1 MNKPLTNHTIVAG
14 FGVPGRAAADWL
26 HEHGQDYCVIE
37 LNPDTVTR
45 CGKVGVPIIA
55 GDVNDEAILRLAG
68 IQQARALVLAVP
80 NDDAVLSAI
89 TIARKLNPSIEII
102 ARCNFISAGLEATRR
117 GAREV
122 VVAEQAVANELLR
135 VLDTHLDTN
144 GENDDDDAID

>member
-1 MNKPLTNHTIVAG
+1 MSEALNNHTIVAG

-26 HEHGQDYCVIE
+26 HEHEQQYCVVE
-37 LNPDTVTR
+37 LNPNTVTR

-68 IQQARALVLAVP
+68 IERALTLILAVP

-89 TIARKLNPSIEII
+89 TIARKLNPTIAII

-122 VVAEQAVANELLR
+122 VVAEQAVANELLH
-135 VLDTHLDTN
+135 VLDTHIDTSD
-144 GENDDDDAID
+144 ERDED